1 MKKLL
6 ALILVAV
13 MCMSVL
19 AACGGDDKK
28 EETGNKGVASTT
40 EPASEMVT
48 DVFTIDNNVTDVSP
62 EGENVIIDNDICVV
76 EITSMGKEEFMGSY
90 LELAIANKT
99 EDTEISVSAD
109 YVAVNGVQRD
119 AMLYTDVVAGK
130 SAVEKVY
137 FYDDL
142 DDVIGEYTDVEIAV
156 TVSKAEDYLADP
168 LASTVYNYYPLGME
182 NAVKFERAAEPTDM
196 VLVDNDEVTVIV
208 TGFEDD
214 EIWGKTVNM
223 YIVNK
228 GNKNLMVTA
237 DDASVNSIMAEAM
250 LATTVNGGKVAID
263 NMYWLDLEDKGIT
276 DVKDIEFTLRVYD
289 FDDLFADDIVNQKVT
304 LKP

>member
-1 MKKLL
+1 
-6 ALILVAV
+6 
-13 MCMSVL
+13 
-19 AACGGDDKK
+19 
-28 EETGNKGVASTT
+28 
-40 EPASEMVT
+40 
-48 DVFTIDNNVTDVSP
+48 
-62 EGENVIIDNDICVV
+62 
-76 EITSMGKEEFMGSY
+76 MGKEEFMGSY
-90 LELAIANKT
+90 INLAITNKT
-99 EDTEISVSAD
+99 QDKDISVSSD

-119 AMLYTDVVAGK
+119 SILYTDVAAGK

-137 FYDDL
+137 FYDEL
-142 DDVIGEYTDVEIAV
+142 DEIIGEYTDVEIS
-156 TVSKAEDYLADP
+156 VSVNEAEDYLSEP
-168 LASTVYNYYPLGME
+168 LVAVVYNYYPLGKE
-182 NAVKFERAAEPTDM
+182 NAVKYERAAEPTDK

-223 YIVNK
+223 YVVNK
-228 GNKNLMVTA
+228 GNKNLVVTA
-237 DDASVNSIMAEAM
+237 DDASVNSIMADAM

-289 FDDLFADDIVNQKVT
+289 FDDLFADDIVNEKIT